1 MAGSTDHALT
11 RGSLLKKPSITLWC
25 ERIVKAWN
33 EIDTAIINKAFKK
46 CSISNA
52 LDGSE
57 DSMINEDYS
66 DDESDSDPFAYIDGE
81 DDEDMPQ
88 DDI

>member
-11 RGSLLKKPSITLWC
+11 RGGRLKKPSITLWC
-25 ERIVKAWN
+25 EWIVKAWN

>member
-1 MAGSTDHALT
+1 M
-11 RGSLLKKPSITLWC
+11 
-25 ERIVKAWN
+25 KAWN

-57 DSMINEDYS
+57 DSMIYEDYS
-66 DDESDSDPFAYIDGE
+66 DDESDSDPHADIDG
-81 DDEDMPQ
+81 
-88 DDI
+88 

>member
-11 RGSLLKKPSITLWC
+11 RGGRLKKPSITLWC
-25 ERIVKAWN
+25 EWIVKAWN

-46 CSISNA
+46 CSIFNA

-57 DSMINEDYS
+57 DSMINEEYS
-66 DDESDSDPFAYIDGE
+66 DDESNSDPFAYIDGE